1 MQSENQSINLSSANL
16 LPTGSASCSDLSVI
30 WFKRDLRLLD
40 HEPIFRAMST
50 GNLCIFLY
58 VFEPSLIA
66 DVHYSRRHWDFVKQS
81 IVDIN
86 KNLAIFNTK
95 ILVLEAEVLDV
106 LDVMDQNFK
115 IKTIFSH
122 QETGIKTTFDRDKNV
137 AKFCKT
143 NNIVWNQYVN
153 NGVKRG
159 IKNRKTWRDDW
170 CEYMDLDQFTFSPN
184 EKSFAN
190 FAVLTEIER
199 HFKIVNLDT
208 NVESPFQKGG
218 TNLAFRYLNSFLKD
232 RVQNYSKHISKP
244 TLARTGCSRLSPY
257 IAWGNLSMRQI
268 CHLSMQTRDQKK
280 NVRQIDNFAS
290 RLRWQAHFIQ
300 KFEMECSMEFTA
312 INRGFQALHQEVIPA
327 FHEAWATGNTGVPLV
342 DACMRCLNTT
352 GYLNFRMRAMVV
364 SFYTHHLFQPWQ
376 NCSPHL
382 AKQFLDFEPGI
393 HYPQIQMQ
401 AGVTG
406 INTLRVYNPVKNSYE
421 HDADGTF
428 IRQWVP
434 ELIKIPSEFIHE
446 PWKLTPIEQMFY
458 DFELGVEYPFPIVN
472 LEEARRFSSD
482 FFWQKRKDVE
492 TRLDGKRIVA
502 KHTLPNREFS

>member
-1 MQSENQSINLSSANL
+1 MNIVWL
-16 LPTGSASCSDLSVI
+16 
-30 WFKRDLRLLD
+30 KRDLRLLD
-40 HEPIFRAMST
+40 HEPLFKAI
-50 GNLCIFLY
+50 LCNEPFIILY
-58 VFEPSLIA
+58 CFEPSLLN
-66 DVHYSRRHWDFVKQS
+66 DCHYSQRHFDFVKQS
-81 IVDIN
+81 LVDIN
-86 KNLAIFNTK
+86 QELKKFNTEV
-95 ILVLEAEVLDV
+95 LVVSAEVLDV
-106 LDVMDQNFK
+106 LSVLHQK
-115 IKTIFSH
+115 YIIKTIFSH
-122 QETGIKTTFDRDKNV
+122 QETGIRLTFDRDKSV
-137 AKFCKT
+137 AKFCKI
-143 NNIVWNQYVN
+143 NNISWKQYIT

-170 CEYMDLDQFTFSPN
+170 CEFMDLDAFLFQPNPNSFFDLTAVRHQLSTFDFTDLSTC
-184 EKSFAN
+184 AQ
-190 FAVLTEIER
+190 T
-199 HFKIVNLDT
+199 
-208 NVESPFQKGG
+208 PFQKGG
-218 TNLAFRYLNSFLKD
+218 ATMGLKYLNSFLKS

-244 TLARTGCSRLSPY
+244 QLARTGCSRLSPY

-268 CHLSMQTRDQKK
+268 CNHAMAFRDQKK

-300 KFEMECSMEFTA
+300 KFEMECSMEFVA
-312 INRGFQALHQEVIPA
+312 INKGFRDLNQLSNPSFHQ
-327 FHEAWATGNTGVPLV
+327 AWATGYTGVPLV

-352 GYLNFRMRAMVV
+352 GYLNFRMRALVV

-382 AKQFLDFEPGI
+382 AQQFLDFEPGI

-421 HDADGTF
+421 HDPNGDF
-428 IRQWVP
+428 IKNWVT
-434 ELIKIPSEFIHE
+434 ELDKIPAEFVHE

-458 DFELGVEYPFPIVN
+458 DFEIGKDYPFPIVN

-482 FFWQKRKDVE
+482 FFWNRRKTLE
-492 TRLDGKRIVA
+492 TRIDGKRIVD